1 MAQRPS
7 FSPYPV
13 ITNGDMSG
21 SLTSV
26 VTIIQKLSM
35 ISYSLSWAG
44 TSPVGTVSV
53 QASNDYAVYPDGTVK
68 NAGTWSTLTL
78 SVNGSPVSTIAISG
92 NTGNGLIDLNSCAAY
107 AIRLIY
113 TRTSGSGT
121 MQAVINAKVA

>member
-1 MAQRPS
+1 
-7 FSPYPV
+7 
-13 ITNGDMSG
+13 
-21 SLTSV
+21 
-26 VTIIQKLSM
+26 M